1 MKRFQL
7 ISVLIFLGSVIQAQ
21 TSGLPVYGLVRQNF
35 YTAVTD
41 PVDSTIT
48 FEVFDSAKIH
58 LGIADPAIGNI
69 QRIGNTSYNSAINL
83 TGSVLNPYNNT
94 FVFMGGAGFNIFD
107 LNTGIMTDNIPL
119 YNPLGESYFD
129 NFRLNN
135 SDSTIYGLARRSFF
149 DPLTGF
155 FEGSVKLA
163 KADPLIGLVTEI
175 SPFSVGEGFSLSG
188 SAIDPH
194 QMIYYF
200 AIGNRLLGLDLYNG
214 SVYSDVTMF
223 PGASD
228 TYFGNFTYSCTDTTL
243 YGLAGQLY
251 YSVDSMFGFPT
262 QTLDSATLKLAKVDP
277 NTGEVTVLSPVSLP
291 YNAYSVNAGTVIDP
305 YTKTYY
311 FGSGYGFVGVSMVT
325 GLPVSVA
332 PYTFDQGGTYFDMM
346 RGSDNCLDA
355 LPRRP
360 DPALSTSSDD
370 ITENTGQIKIS
381 PNPASDDIQISSSY
395 ELRQLSVMSVNG
407 SLVYA
412 CDVNSDR
419 TSIDITSLSKGLYL
433 IQLLGSGGQVDYKK
447 MVKE

>member
-7 ISVLIFLGSVIQAQ
+7 ISVLIFLGSLIQAQ
-21 TSGLPVYGLVRQNF
+21 ISGLPVYGLVRQNF
-35 YTAVTD
+35 YSTVTD

-58 LGIADPAIGNI
+58 LGIADPALGNI
-69 QRIGNTSYNSAINL
+69 QRIGNTSYNNAINL

-149 DPLTGF
+149 DPVTGF

-163 KADPLIGLVTEI
+163 KADSFTGLVTEI
-175 SPFSVGEGFSLSG
+175 SPFSVAEGFSLSG

-223 PGASD
+223 PGTSN
-228 TYFGNFTYSCTDTTL
+228 TYFGNFTYSCADTTL
-243 YGLAGQLY
+243 YGLVGQLY

-305 YTKTYY
+305 YSKTYY
-311 FGSGYGFVGVSMVT
+311 FGSGYGFVGVSMIT
-325 GLPVSVA
+325 GLPVSAA

-360 DPALSTSSDD
+360 DPSLSTSSDD
-370 ITENTGQIKIS
+370 IAGNTGQITIS
-381 PNPASDDIQISSSY
+381 PNPASDEIQ
-395 ELRQLSVMSVNG
+395 SVV
-407 SLVYA
+407 
-412 CDVNSDR
+412 
-419 TSIDITSLSKGLYL
+419 
-433 IQLLGSGGQVDYKK
+433 LLNCANFR
-447 MVKE
+447 